1 MVLTNGEYFGGH
13 AQAELWLPAGVNG
26 PALLLTPNFDVIKVY
41 NNSSS
46 YALAVA
52 TLAKRISGGV
62 GIRGNWPRHEQPLSR
77 SEIIRLQETLNAKG
91 YSTGKAD
98 GVAGANTSRAFARW
112 QADNGR
118 IADGFISQ
126 SSVQGL
132 IW

>member
-1 MVLTNGEYFGGH
+1 M
-13 AQAELWLPAGVNG
+13 
-26 PALLLTPNFDVIKVY
+26 
-41 NNSSS
+41 
-46 YALAVA
+46 
-52 TLAKRISGGV
+52 
-62 GIRGNWPRHEQPLSR
+62 SR
-77 SEIIRLQETLNAKG
+77 SEIIRLQETLNTKG
-91 YSTGKAD
+91 YSAGKAD